1 MIDVL
6 RIRLEARCSERGLQR
21 CYEIEVGRDLL
32 GAWCVTVRHGR
43 IGSPLR
49 HIHFSNTD
57 ETAARRLLAERLR
70 RRLSAPRRIGCSY
83 VVVEAESRMSDW
95 PIPPGGKLF
104 VESR

>member
-1 MIDVL
+1 MIDVI

-49 HIHFSNTD
+49 HIHFSDTD
-57 ETAARRLLAERLR
+57 EAGARRLLAERLR
-70 RRLSAPRRIGCSY
+70 RRLSAPRRIGCGY
-83 VVVEAESRMSDW
+83 VVVHAESWQSDW
-95 PIPPGGKLF
+95 PRPPRGPLS
-104 VESR
+104 VEGW